1 MRRVAQ
7 GGLCTILALLVGQYV
22 GLRAQQVQGN
32 FTGTVR
38 DQSGALIPGVAVTAK
53 EIDTGLARSS
63 VTQEDGSYTIPLLPP
78 GQYRLS
84 AEKAGFEKTIQGP
97 INLLVDAHPRV
108 DFQMKVG
115 AQTTTVTVDSTG
127 PVLDTQTATVLLTV
141 NSPTSTS
148 R

>member
-7 GGLCTILALLVGQYV
+7 GGLCAILALLVGQFV
-22 GLRAQQVQGN
+22 GLRAQQVQGS

-84 AEKAGFEKTIQGP
+84 AEKTGFEKTIQGP
-97 INLLVDAHPRV
+97 IHLLVDEHPRV

-115 AQTTTVTVDSTG
+115 AY
-127 PVLDTQTATVLLTV
+127 
-141 NSPTSTS
+141 
-148 R
+148 